1 MGRDNITRTGARA
14 PGVERQQSLAWW
26 CLATQ
31 EADGAERRQ
40 NRCEWRARRMEANR
54 GLVPGM
60 PGAGLTG
67 RNFGKALS
75 ETPALEPYWGKPA
88 VRNLRE
94 DNGNVGIIRSPV
106 RAIVLPDLSSPPM
119 KPVLGIPVNNP
130 WPAATAP
137 CLCGNE
143 TQGAAAVPRREGNEV
158 TREGRQEVGVLHS
171 TWEAGEPTRGTPW
184 REGGTG
190 KRARSRGIWR
200 RDWAPQPYQRN
211 SSG

>member
-1 MGRDNITRTGARA
+1 MDRDNITRTGARA

-40 NRCEWRARRMEANR
+40 NRCEWRARRTEANR

-60 PGAGLTG
+60 LGAGLTG

-106 RAIVLPDLSSPPM
+106 RAIVLPDLSPPPM
-119 KPVLGIPVNNP
+119 TPVWGSPVNNP
-130 WPAATAP
+130 WPAAVAS
-137 CLCGNE
+137 CGCRNE
-143 TQGAAAVPRREGNEV
+143 TQGAMAVPSNEGNEV
-158 TREGRQEVGVLHS
+158 TREGRQEVGVLYS
-171 TWEAGEPTRGTPW
+171 TKEAGEPTRGTPW
-184 REGGTG
+184 RH
-190 KRARSRGIWR
+190 R
-200 RDWAPQPYQRN
+200 R
-211 SSG
+211 

>member
-67 RNFGKALS
+67 RNFGKVLS

-106 RAIVLPDLSSPPM
+106 RAIVLPDLSSPSM
-119 KPVLGIPVNNP
+119 KSGLGNPVEQL
-130 WPAATAP
+130 
-137 CLCGNE
+137 
-143 TQGAAAVPRREGNEV
+143 Q
-158 TREGRQEVGVLHS
+158 
-171 TWEAGEPTRGTPW
+171 
-184 REGGTG
+184 
-190 KRARSRGIWR
+190 ARSRSVLRLRERSPR
-200 RDWAPQPYQRN
+200 RSGGTAKRRQR
-211 SSG
+211 SDAGGVAGSRSASYYR

>member
-1 MGRDNITRTGARA
+1 MDWDNITRTGARA
-14 PGVERQQSLAWW
+14 PGVERQQSLAWL

-106 RAIVLPDLSSPPM
+106 RAIVLPDLPPPSM
-119 KPVLGIPVNNP
+119 NPVWGNPVSNP
-130 WPAATAP
+130 RPAAVAS
-137 CLCGNE
+137 CGCGNE
-143 TQGAAAVPRREGNEV
+143 AQGAWRYREAKVTKRRGRDGRKSECFTVPRKRGNQPEGPRRGKEAPEHGHVRGKDGGDTGLHNRINE
-158 TREGRQEVGVLHS
+158 T
-171 TWEAGEPTRGTPW
+171 
-184 REGGTG
+184 
-190 KRARSRGIWR
+190 
-200 RDWAPQPYQRN
+200 
-211 SSG
+211 